1 MTIEQIKDK
10 LKSKEYDFLRTDKN
24 LGNNIIILTL
34 GGSHAYGT
42 NNEGSDLDIR
52 GCALNSKMQ
61 ILTNENFEQ
70 FVNNETDTTIYA
82 FNKLVALLS
91 NTNPNTIEMLG
102 NKPEHCKCKM
112 EYHSDFLFNT
122 KDAIPKCECGGLIR
136 PDVTLY
142 GENLPNEAVN
152 GAIRAIRDAEML
164 IIGGTSLKV
173 YPAAHYISYFSG
185 RHLVV
190 INKEKIQVLLYGDTD
205 LMIVDSLGNVFN
217 EIDKWM

>member
-1 MTIEQIKDK
+1 MTIKQIKDK

-91 NTNPNTIEMLG
+91 NTNPNTVSYTHLRAHETG
-102 NKPEHCKCKM
+102 
-112 EYHSDFLFNT
+112 
-122 KDAIPKCECGGLIR
+122 R
-136 PDVTLY
+136 
-142 GENLPNEAVN
+142 NLVC
-152 GAIRAIRDAEML
+152 RL
-164 IIGGTSLKV
+164 L
-173 YPAAHYISYFSG
+173 
-185 RHLVV
+185 L
-190 INKEKIQVLLYGDTD
+190 EK
-205 LMIVDSLGNVFN
+205 
-217 EIDKWM
+217 KKKKK